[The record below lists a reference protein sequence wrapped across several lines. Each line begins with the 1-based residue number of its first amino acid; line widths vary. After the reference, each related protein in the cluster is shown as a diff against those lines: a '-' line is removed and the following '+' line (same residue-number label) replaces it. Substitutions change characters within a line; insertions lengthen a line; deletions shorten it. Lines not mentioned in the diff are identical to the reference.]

1 MEAPL
6 GAANSTRIAGASR
19 PASSWTSA
27 SGWSSAPVNVVGAID
42 ETVIFCLTDDMFRVC
57 YWGYFGCRMRR
68 MTARQASPDPH

>member
-42 ETVIFCLTDDMFRVC
+42 ETVIFCLTDDNVPRMLLGIFRMQDAADDRSA
-57 YWGYFGCRMRR
+57 GL
-68 MTARQASPDPH
+68 A